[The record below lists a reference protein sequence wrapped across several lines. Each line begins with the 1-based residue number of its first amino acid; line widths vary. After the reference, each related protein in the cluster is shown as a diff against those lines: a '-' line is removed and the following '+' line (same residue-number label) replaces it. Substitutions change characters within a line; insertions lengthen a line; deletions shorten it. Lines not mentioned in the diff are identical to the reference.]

1 MKSLAFMIGAILF
14 TSVGP
19 AWGDPAAGPGPGQIV
34 PGPRNEELERKI
46 MANLLTDPE
55 LKNNRIDVAVAGTTV
70 TLKGKV
76 DSDSERARAARLAQV
91 DGITVVHDQLEV
103 GSQGVE
109 EAVTDTAITTKL
121 RAQFLGDETLRR
133 ANLSVTTNNGVVT
146 LKGVVPSRSAR
157 ARAVDLAS
165 HSYGVNRVEDRL
177 QVASH

>member
-1 MKSLAFMIGAILF
+1 MKSLGLLMVASLF
-14 TSVGP
+14 TSAAP
-19 AWGDPAAGPGPGQIV
+19 AWGDAPAGSGADQIA

-46 MANLLTDPE
+46 MANLLTDRE
-55 LKNNRIDVAVAGTTV
+55 LKNNRIEVTVVGTAV

-91 DGITVVHDQLEV
+91 DGITVVHDQLDV

-121 RAQFLGDETLRR
+121 RAQFLGNETLRR
-133 ANLSVTTNNGVVT
+133 ANLSVSTNNGVVT
-146 LKGVVPSRSAR
+146 LKGVVPSRA
-157 ARAVDLAS
+157 AHAKAVDLAS
-165 HSYGVNRVEDRL
+165 HSYGVSRVEDRL

>member
-177 QVASH
+177 QVTSH